1 MQDGQRLTN
10 YNIDTISLTRIDEFI
25 FVVPTC
31 YEKKGL
37 TLFLK
42 PEFPIFSNFGTGL
55 KILKLSIKSLKKRP
69 SKPKQVLKSKH
80 CIIRKRSAPK
90 N

>member
-1 MQDGQRLTN
+1 MQDRQRLAN
-10 YNIDTISLTRIDEFI
+10 YNIDTISLIRIDEFI

-42 PEFPIFSNFGTGL
+42 PEFPIFSNFGTGGL
-55 KILKLSIKSLKKRP
+55 KILKLSIKSLKK
-69 SKPKQVLKSKH
+69 K
-80 CIIRKRSAPK
+80 AF
-90 N
+90 